1 MRQKTIDLDQLKQ
14 SIRIDD
20 LARQLGLQVRGKQ
33 ARCFN
38 GAMHKHQDN
47 HYSLGLDLKTN
58 RFKCFAC
65 GVSGSIIDLYMGVKK
80 VEAKEA
86 IRELTLMAGFIDN
99 PRPQKRKKDINQE
112 ANKPIQEQTGAIRGI
127 YEALQGYCG
136 ELDNS
141 SLAYLTGAT
150 RGLKKETINHFQL
163 FSIKDYPAT
172 NKFMREKFNLEQLQQ
187 AGLVSEA
194 DNLIFYQHK
203 IIMPFLDN
211 GRIIYLQGRRADDQH
226 PRYLQIK
233 RPVPLFNTDTLKDI
247 KKGDKIYL
255 CEGVFDAMM
264 LEQEGYKA
272 VAILGV
278 NNFKPEMTGLFKGL
292 EVILCLDNDES
303 GKLATQT
310 LARIFLLQ
318 GQRVKTKK
326 LPDGI
331 KDITEYFIKRKG
343 N

>member
-1 MRQKTIDLDQLKQ
+1 MIDLDQLKQ
-14 SIRIDD
+14 AIKIDD
-20 LARQLGLQVRGKQ
+20 LARQLGLEIRGRQ

-38 GAMHKHQDN
+38 VASHKHQDR
-47 HYSLGLDLKTN
+47 HPSLGLDLKTN

-65 GVSGSIIDLYMGVKK
+65 GVNGSIIDLYMGVKG
-80 VEAKEA
+80 VEIKQA
-86 IRELTLMAGFIDN
+86 IRELAQMAGFTDN
-99 PRPQKRKKDINQE
+99 SGPPKRKE
-112 ANKPIQEQTGAIRGI
+112 VNKPLPTAGVITKGI
-127 YEALQGYCG
+127 YETLQDYCG
-136 ELDNS
+136 ELDPS

-150 RGLKKETINHFQL
+150 RGLKKETIKRFQL

-172 NKFMREKFNLEQLQQ
+172 NKFMQEKFNLEQLKQ
-187 AGLVSEA
+187 AGLVSEKG
-194 DNLIFYQHK
+194 NLIFYEHK

-211 GRIIYLQGRRADDQH
+211 GRIIYLQGRRVDDQH

-247 KKGDKIYL
+247 KKGDKIYI
-255 CEGVFDAMM
+255 CEGVFDAMI

-278 NNFKPEMTGLFKGL
+278 NNFKPERAGLFKGFD
-292 EVILCLDNDES
+292 VVLCLDNDES
-303 GKLATQT
+303 GKLATQA

-318 GQRVKTKK
+318 GQKVKTKQ

-331 KDITEYFIKRKG
+331 KDITEYFIKG
-343 N
+343 AGQ

>member
-1 MRQKTIDLDQLKQ
+1 MIDLDQLKQ
-14 SIRIDD
+14 AIRIDD

-38 GAMHKHQDN
+38 GASHKHQDR
-47 HYSLGLDLKTN
+47 HPSLGFDLKTN

-65 GVSGSIIDLYMGVKK
+65 GVSGSIIDLYIGVKK
-80 VEAKEA
+80 VGLKQA
-86 IRELTLMAGFIDN
+86 ISDLAQMAGFTDS
-99 PRPQKRKKDINQE
+99 PRPLKRKKDISRE
-112 ANKPIQEQTGAIRGI
+112 ANKPIPEQTGAIRGI
-127 YEALQGYCG
+127 YRTLQDYCG

-150 RGLKKETINHFQL
+150 RGLKKETLNHYRL

-172 NKFMREKFNLEQLQQ
+172 NKFMREKFNLEQLKQ
-187 AGLVSEA
+187 AGLVSEKG
-194 DNLIFYQHK
+194 NLIFYEHK
-203 IIMPFLDN
+203 IIIPFLDN
-211 GRIIYLQGRRADDQH
+211 GQIVYLQGRRADDQH

-247 KKGDKIYL
+247 KKGGKIYI
-255 CEGVFDAMM
+255 CEGVFDAMI

-278 NNFKPEMTGLFKGL
+278 NNFKPEKAELFKEF
-292 EVILCLDNDES
+292 EVVLCLDNDES
-303 GKLATQT
+303 GKLATQA

-318 GQRVKTKK
+318 GQEVKTKK
-326 LPDGI
+326 LPEGI
-331 KDITEYFIKRKG
+331 KDITEYFIKGVR
-343 N
+343 